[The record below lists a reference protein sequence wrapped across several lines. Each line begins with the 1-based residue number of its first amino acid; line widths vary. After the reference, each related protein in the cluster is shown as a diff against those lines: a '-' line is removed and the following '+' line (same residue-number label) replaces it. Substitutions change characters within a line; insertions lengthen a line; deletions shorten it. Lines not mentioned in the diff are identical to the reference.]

1 MELEPSEPKTQHEN
15 QSGVLEN
22 SDSRAL
28 EPLLSES
35 LESLKAAEDV
45 ALFDTLNPAIETP
58 QSGLSEKL
66 LGSLEALEVS
76 QTGASELN
84 LSDLALLEAPW
95 NGTPETPHGRSL
107 EVSQSFSLILE
118 LQNSVRNVVQLLC
131 EQQREDVAKRLLVS
145 LRKHVS
151 QSCVLLVH

>member
-15 QSGVLEN
+15 QLGVLED

-35 LESLKAAEDV
+35 LESLKAAENIV
-45 ALFDTLNPAIETP
+45 LFDTLNPALKTP

-66 LGSLEALEVS
+66 MGSLEALEVS

-84 LSDLALLEAPW
+84 LSDLAFFEAPR
-95 NGTPETPHGRSL
+95 NGTPETPHGVSL

-118 LQNSVRNVVQLLC
+118 LQNSVKNVVQLLC
-131 EQQREDVAKRLLVS
+131 ERKREDVAEWLLVS